1 MTSESEPRSALWR
14 WATEN
19 GVPREGTEDELV
31 EQLASGQLPGFAL
44 VWKMGWAE
52 WLPAMQ
58 VAELAVALPFE
69 PISGRLTPRPSNM
82 PGMVPPIPVSEYP
95 RLRLLAKQSL
105 RQTRPSFLPPGGR
118 AGQRGPQAAQY
129 GVAVQFD
136 GPEHEVITSQVPAD
150 ALLEAAR
157 AMTEPSPPLNLGLA
171 AAVDRGSEQ
180 GRASGSGLHSRW
192 ALEAE
197 EEEAPSS
204 GPVSKSAPPLAAE
217 FGLQGLI
224 DDEPETRN
232 WPVWI
237 RSYGLWI
244 ALAAL
249 VIGLG
254 VSFAA
259 RWLLAPVSSDPG
271 EQQTTSQ
278 PTLSQPTLSQPV
290 KP

>member
-31 EQLASGQLPGFAL
+31 QQLASGQLPGFAL
-44 VWKMGWAE
+44 VWKMGWGE

-69 PISGRLTPRPSNM
+69 PLSGRRTPRPSNV
-82 PGMVPPIPVSEYP
+82 PGAVPPIPVSEYP

-105 RQTRPSFLPPGGR
+105 RETRPSFLPPGGR
-118 AGQRGPQAAQY
+118 AGQRGPQAAHY

-136 GPEHEVITSQVPAD
+136 GPEHEVITSQVPED

-157 AMTEPSPPLNLGLA
+157 AMTQPSPPLNLGLA
-171 AAVDRGSEQ
+171 AAMERVQEH
-180 GRASGSGLHSRW
+180 GRSSGSGLHSRRE
-192 ALEAE
+192 LEAE

-204 GPVSKSAPPLAAE
+204 GPISKSAPPLAAE
-217 FGLQGLI
+217 FGLQDLI
-224 DDEPETRN
+224 DDEPESRN
-232 WPVWI
+232 WSVWL

-254 VSFAA
+254 ISFAA
-259 RWLLAPVSSDPG
+259 RWLLAPVSSDAG
-271 EQQTTSQ
+271 EQRTSQ
-278 PTLSQPTLSQPV
+278 LFSRAARSANQP
-290 KP
+290 